1 MERRFEG
8 KVAVV
13 TGAAGGIGSA
23 TAARFA
29 SEGAAV
35 VLVDLPGAGLSDVE
49 RRLTEAGVETLAA
62 AADVTDSAQVQGYVD
77 AALERFGRI
86 DCFHNNAGIEGVVSP
101 LLDYPE
107 DVYER
112 VMAVNAKGVW
122 LGLKHVGAAM
132 RNTGGGA
139 IVSTASGAGLGAVP
153 ALSPYCASKHAVIGL
168 TKTAAV
174 EFAEHGIRV
183 NAVAPGPIETRM
195 IESLERQRYPDDP
208 ERGRAERRERIP
220 MRRLGEAQEV
230 AALVAYLCSD
240 DASYVSGSIVSVD
253 GGSRAR

>member
-8 KVAVV
+8 KVALV
-13 TGAAGGIGSA
+13 TGAAGGIGGA
-23 TAARFA
+23 TAARFGR
-29 SEGAAV
+29 EGAAV
-35 VLVDLPGAGLSDVE
+35 VLVDLPTAGLE
-49 RRLTEAGVETLAA
+49 QIEGTLAEEGA
-62 AADVTDSAQVQGYVD
+62 ATLVAPADVTDAAQVQGYVD

-86 DCFHNNAGIEGVVSP
+86 DCFHNNAGVEGVVSSF
-101 LLDYPE
+101 LDYPE
-107 DVYER
+107 DVYDQ

-132 RNTGGGA
+132 RDGGGGV
-139 IVSTASGAGLGAVP
+139 IVNTASGAGLGAVP
-153 ALSPYCASKHAVIGL
+153 ALSPYCASKHAVIGM

-183 NAVAPGPIETRM
+183 CAVAPDPIETRM
-195 IESLERQRYPDDP
+195 IESLERQRFPDDP
-208 ERGRAERRERIP
+208 ERGREERRERIP
-220 MRRLGEAQEV
+220 MRRLGEASEV
-230 AALVAYLCSD
+230 AALVTYLCSD